1 MEEEF
6 IEMIPVENHSEKGD
20 KVMTIS
26 VESMERPTPAMD
38 EAVIN
43 KEQEAK
49 VGISNMKS
57 DTLDWIPKF
66 RSLFEQKTASYQNG
80 MRNADA
86 MFSPEEKDFLHAL
99 GATPQEIYDFVEDW
113 CEDGEPDL
121 EMVIAITKIRRDYF
135 LREQQGQYSNIVRS
149 TDLFP
154 PREAKLA
161 GLEWFPR
168 IIEKAK
174 AKLQG
179 ELPSDLMYSC
189 GGDRR
194 FLKTVNVSPDEFL
207 QVVREA
213 GDDVDHIVQFVTG
226 RFNT

>member
-1 MEEEF
+1 MTTSVQLDKTR
-6 IEMIPVENHSEKGD
+6 IELENESESRRTKEGD
-20 KVMTIS
+20 K
-26 VESMERPTPAMD
+26 E
-38 EAVIN
+38 N
-43 KEQEAK
+43 
-49 VGISNMKS
+49 GNMKDES
-57 DTLDWIPKF
+57 GDWAQAFRTLFD
-66 RSLFEQKTASYQNG
+66 QKVASYKKG
-80 MRNADA
+80 TRNAEA
-86 MFSPEEKDFLHAL
+86 MFSNEEKEFLRSI

-113 CEDGEPDL
+113 CDDGEPHPD
-121 EMVIAITKIRRDYF
+121 MVVAITRIRRDYF
-135 LREQQGQYSNIVRS
+135 LNDQRGQYSKYVKI

-194 FLKTVNVSPDEFL
+194 FLKKVNVSPDEFL

-213 GDDVDHIVQFVTG
+213 GDDVDHIVQFVTD
-226 RFNT
+226 RYKT